1 MSGDAIEPF
10 VGGSGA
16 VAGAP
21 AHSAGNRLRTTT
33 DEPIR
38 FFLAG
43 PTYVLQ
49 RVREAQ
55 LRPPVAHRSPEFRA
69 AYDRV
74 AVALQQIFR
83 TSRPVVTATAS
94 ATLLMEA
101 AVASTVADR
110 VLCLVNGAFAQRF
123 HTIARSHGL
132 EADQVAVPMGHAVDP
147 DLLRQALRRSR
158 YDAITVVHSETSTGV
173 LNPLAELARVA
184 HEESD
189 ALLIVDAVSSL
200 GGAPVETDAWGLDIV

>member
-10 VGGSGA
+10 VAGTSAATHAA
-16 VAGAP
+16 VPGNP
-21 AHSAGNRLRTTT
+21 LRSAA
-33 DEPIR
+33 DKPIR

-55 LRPPVAHRSPEFRA
+55 LRQPVAHRSPEFRA
-69 AYDRV
+69 AYDRI
-74 AVALQQIFR
+74 AAALQQIFR

-101 AVASTVADR
+101 AVVSTVADR

-123 HTIARSHGL
+123 HAIARSHGL
-132 EADQVAVPMGHAVDP
+132 EAD
-147 DLLRQALRRSR
+147 
-158 YDAITVVHSETSTGV
+158 
-173 LNPLAELARVA
+173 
-184 HEESD
+184 
-189 ALLIVDAVSSL
+189 
-200 GGAPVETDAWGLDIV
+200 